1 MEIFSRC
8 CERLQI
14 QNLSSIVQSSEHSVM
29 LVISLENSK
38 LKQNP
43 GRDYFMIFDITDP
56 SSQKRSHS
64 AFFSSE
70 FDPDYKFKK
79 GDIILGLFQVYF
91 KLFTKSLTNDKLETD
106 MTKRQ

>member
-1 MEIFSRC
+1 
-8 CERLQI
+8 
-14 QNLSSIVQSSEHSVM
+14 M

-38 LKQNP
+38 LKENP

-56 SSQKRSHS
+56 SSQKRSHC

-70 FDPDYKFKK
+70 FDPDYKFTK

-91 KLFTKSLTNDKLETD
+91 KLLKKVKRTTN
-106 MTKRQ
+106 